1 VSCNKDTCLLPFLI
15 SLASLSELLSLRVT
29 ALHPPLI
36 LSALA
41 IVAAYLYTRHWV
53 SSNVLAL
60 SLSLSS
66 ISMLSLDSFQTG
78 SIMLTGLF
86 LYDIFWVFGTNVMVS
101 VARGF
106 DGPIKIV
113 WPKNF
118 AMGLL
123 QKDTKWQMTMLGLGD
138 IVIPGIFIALALR
151 FDQHRYIKAN
161 PSKLITKKD
170 LYFAKPYFQ
179 ATLIAYVVGLA
190 VTMGVMH
197 FTKAAQPALL
207 YLSPACISAVGL
219 CAFRRGEFK
228 EMWAWKDEE
237 EEKDEDKKKAE
248 AKETKSDEVV
258 EKPKATKSTTRR
270 RKSSMTK

>member
-1 VSCNKDTCLLPFLI
+1 
-15 SLASLSELLSLRVT
+15 
-29 ALHPPLI
+29 
-36 LSALA
+36 
-41 IVAAYLYTRHWV
+41 
-53 SSNVLAL
+53 
-60 SLSLSS
+60 
-66 ISMLSLDSFQTG
+66 MLSLDSFQTG
-78 SIMLTGLF
+78 SIMLSGLF

-118 AMGLL
+118 VMGLL

-151 FDQHRYIKAN
+151 FDQHRYIQAN
-161 PSKLITKKD
+161 PSKMITKKD
-170 LYFAKPYFQ
+170 LHFAKPYFQ
-179 ATLIAYVVGLA
+179 ATLIAYVAGLA

-228 EMWAWKDEE
+228 QMWAWKDEE
-237 EEKDEDKKKAE
+237 EEKEAEKKDKKA
-248 AKETKSDEVV
+248 ALDEVV
-258 EKPKATKSTTRR
+258 DKAKAAKSTTRR
-270 RKSSMTK
+270 R

>member
-1 VSCNKDTCLLPFLI
+1 
-15 SLASLSELLSLRVT
+15 
-29 ALHPPLI
+29 
-36 LSALA
+36 
-41 IVAAYLYTRHWV
+41 
-53 SSNVLAL
+53 
-60 SLSLSS
+60 
-66 ISMLSLDSFQTG
+66 MLSLDSFQTG
-78 SIMLTGLF
+78 SIMLMGLF

-118 AMGLL
+118 VMGLFES
-123 QKDTKWQMTMLGLGD
+123 DTKWQMTMLGLGD

-151 FDQHRYIKAN
+151 FDQHRFIQAN

-170 LYFAKPYFQ
+170 IQFAKPYFQ

-219 CAFRRGEFK
+219 CAAKRGEVK
-228 EMWAWKDEE
+228 EMWSWKDEQEQE
-237 EEKDEDKKKAE
+237 EDEK
-248 AKETKSDEVV
+248 KESKSTEVSKTESNGEVLQKTKSGRTV
-258 EKPKATKSTTRR
+258 RR
-270 RKSSMTK
+270 RKTSS

>member
-1 VSCNKDTCLLPFLI
+1 M
-15 SLASLSELLSLRVT
+15 RVT
-29 ALHPPLI
+29 VLHPVLV
-36 LSALA
+36 A
-41 IVAAYLYTRHWV
+41 IACSLVAAYLYSRHWV
-53 SSNVLAL
+53 ASNVLAL

-78 SIMLTGLF
+78 SIMLIGLF

-118 AMGLL
+118 VMGLFE
-123 QKDTKWQMTMLGLGD
+123 KDTKWQMTMLGLGD

-151 FDQHRYIKAN
+151 FDQHRYIGAN
-161 PSKLITKKD
+161 SSKLVTKRD
-170 LYFAKPYFQ
+170 HDFAKPYFHS
-179 ATLIAYVVGLA
+179 TLVAYVVGLA

-197 FTKAAQPALL
+197 FTQAAQPALL
-207 YLSPACISAVGL
+207 YLSPACIIAVFL
-219 CAFRRGEFK
+219 CAARRGEIK

-237 EEKDEDKKKAE
+237 EREDEE
-248 AKETKSDEVV
+248 ETKSSKRSSKGSKDSAKTSADSPSMV
-258 EKPKATKSTTRR
+258 TRR
-270 RKSSMTK
+270 RKAAGSAKTS